1 MGTQMQLRL
10 SQEQIEKM
18 VLDFIKSSQPD
29 FAVQDAMLET
39 SYYGEQIDSWWVA
52 CEHKNGD
59 ESIMEDEQILL
70 LIQQKQGWEKIVD
83 HHIEDSEEIGFV
95 LKVKGQ

>member
-1 MGTQMQLRL
+1 MGKNLQMHFT
-10 SQEQIEKM
+10 QEQIEKM
-18 VLDFIKSSQPD
+18 VLDFIKTSQPD

-39 SYYGEQIDSWWVA
+39 SYFGDQLDSWWVA

-70 LIQQKQGWEKIVD
+70 LIQQKQGWENIVD
-83 HHIEDSEEIGFV
+83 HHIEDSEEEGFV
-95 LKVKGQ
+95 LHVKGQ